1 MHLKNYGTFIF
12 VIPFLARLHI
22 LFSYFGLFLQKS
34 YFCILPLSKSIFN
47 NNKQRKK
54 LSVEFHTKISCT
66 QMCKWKWT
74 GASTKAYRISF
85 PLILRTIKDKTSGQC
100 YFKSNMEMVKT
111 VKSKLNC
118 LLKSILHG
126 RSSSIF
132 NDINST

>member
-1 MHLKNYGTFIF
+1 MICVKRKHVHLKNYGTFIF

-22 LFSYFGLFLQKS
+22 LFSYFDLFLQKS
-34 YFCILPLSKSIFN
+34 YF
-47 NNKQRKK
+47 K
-54 LSVEFHTKISCT
+54 LSVEFHTKTSCT
-66 QMCKWKWT
+66 QMCNWRWT
-74 GASTKAYRISF
+74 GASTKAYKISF
-85 PLILRTIKDKTSGQC
+85 PLILRSIKDKTSGQC
-100 YFKSNMEMVKT
+100 YFKSNMEMVKI